1 MENSSSFEI
10 RDRFLGRYT
19 VGYTAS
25 IRIGYTANH
34 ILSTE
39 RTLDVVISRFRGF

>member
-19 VGYTAS
+19 VDYTAS

-34 ILSTE
+34 RLITAQIEHWMSS
-39 RTLDVVISRFRGF
+39 VKI